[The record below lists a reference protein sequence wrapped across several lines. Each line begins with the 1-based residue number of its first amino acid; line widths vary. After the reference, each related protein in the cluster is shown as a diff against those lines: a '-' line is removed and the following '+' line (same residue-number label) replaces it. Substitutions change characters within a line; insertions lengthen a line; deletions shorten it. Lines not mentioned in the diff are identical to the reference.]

1 MKPIFVEAVEMLG
14 PGLRNWDEGAALLR
28 DPGNYVLTDTLPAG
42 DPAMFAPNERRRTTE
57 TIRLALR
64 VVEQLAVR
72 SSVDLS
78 CTTSVF
84 ASSAG
89 DLHLTDRVCL
99 ALSLPGAPVSPTNFH
114 NVVHNAT
121 AGYWSI
127 RARSRAASTSLSAG
141 DESFVA
147 GLLEAWSIADTDH
160 VPVLFVAYE
169 HPAPAIIDRHW
180 PICAPFATAMLLSPE
195 PLGRNCHAMRMQRMP
210 RCDDTRMAGMEWER
224 LRTGNAAARAL
235 PVLERLAT
243 GSSESVFLR
252 SAENGS
258 RSSVA
263 VDLRPA

>member
-1 MKPIFVEAVEMLG
+1 MKTIFVEAVEMLG

-28 DPGNYVLTDTLPAG
+28 DPGSYVSTDTLPAG
-42 DPAMFAPNERRRTTE
+42 DPAMLAPNERRRTTE
-57 TIRLALR
+57 AIRLALR
-64 VVEQLAVR
+64 VIEQLAER

-78 CTTSVF
+78 NTTSVF

-89 DLHLTDRVCL
+89 DLHMTDRVCF
-99 ALSLPGAPVSPTNFH
+99 ALSLPGAPVSPTHFH

-127 RARSRAASTSLSAG
+127 GAHARAASTSLSAG

-147 GLLEAWSIADTDH
+147 GLFEAWSIADTDR

-180 PICAPFATAMLLSPE
+180 PICAPFATAMLLSHE
-195 PLGRNCHAMRMQRMP
+195 PLGRNCHAMRVQRVP
-210 RCDDTRMAGMEWER
+210 RCDDTRMACAEWER

-243 GSSESVFLR
+243 GSSESVFLL
-252 SAENGS
+252 SAENGG

-263 VDLRPA
+263 IDVAPA